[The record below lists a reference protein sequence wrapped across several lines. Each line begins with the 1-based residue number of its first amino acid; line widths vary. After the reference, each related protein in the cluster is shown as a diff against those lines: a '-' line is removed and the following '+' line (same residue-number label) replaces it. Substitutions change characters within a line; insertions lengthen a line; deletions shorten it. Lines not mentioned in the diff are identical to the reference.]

1 MTTDNRDLVTRLRR
15 RGDRLSLEAAAVIEQ
30 LRADS
35 ASARTATRRRMSA
48 AVQAG
53 MLKAR
58 REGRQVGGFNPES
71 ARRVAEAQE
80 FAEKL
85 RPVIGE
91 LANLSAR
98 QVAAVDP
105 AQDRD
110 AGGRQLASDDG
121 SSASQAARAVRSAA
135 VGPSIHAPAL
145 GPPARLGGL

>member
-1 MTTDNRDLVTRLRR
+1 MCSPEGSFCLKTESDLVTRLRR

-35 ASARTATRRRMSA
+35 ASARTAARRRMSA

-58 REGRQVGGFNPES
+58 REDRQVGGFNPES

-85 RPVIGE
+85 RPVLGE

-98 QVAAVDP
+98 QVAAELTQRKIETP
-105 AQDRD
+105 
-110 AGGRQLASDDG
+110 AGGNWHPMTVLRLRKRLAQSD
-121 SSASQAARAVRSAA
+121 Q
-135 VGPSIHAPAL
+135 PL
-145 GPPARLGGL
+145 

>member
-1 MTTDNRDLVTRLRR
+1 LKTETDLVTRLRR

-35 ASARTATRRRMSA
+35 ASARTAARRRMSA

-53 MLKAR
+53 MLKTR

-85 RPVIGE
+85 RPVLGE

-98 QVAAVDP
+98 QVAAELTR
-105 AQDRD
+105 QD
-110 AGGRQLASDDG
+110 
-121 SSASQAARAVRSAA
+121 
-135 VGPSIHAPAL
+135 
-145 GPPARLGGL
+145 